1 MQLVWTVLIAAAVFG
16 VCYLVDKA
24 FTKAFRSKS
33 QHRSGLAVRLDKRYG
48 IFGVVLTV
56 LGILAVCIGIS
67 DGPVLLIGG
76 TLVLAMGIALAV
88 YYLSFGIFYDGES
101 FLQSRFGKPDI
112 VRTYQEILGQKLYV
126 VQGGS
131 ILVELHF
138 RDGGTLSLQSTMDGI
153 YPFLDTAFAGWCL
166 QTNRDPQSCD
176 FHDPSQSLWFPTME
190 ET

>member
-176 FHDPSQSLWFPTME
+176 FHDPSQSLWFPAME